1 MPATPPATVPVKI
14 LIVIGSQTQGLLFK
28 HLLEQQ
34 GVEASCVDGVP
45 AARQALAA
53 SKPTALLVESSS
65 LGPDAVAELR
75 RHTDAPMLVLGSATL
90 PAVPGV
96 QRADGAN
103 PQAAVRMLLDL
114 LAAPAQ
120 PAASPAAPSTASA
133 PADILRRGRILVVDD
148 SVTYREF
155 LRLELETEGC
165 RVLIARNAD
174 EAETALNS
182 GGFDCV
188 LLDLVMPGTS
198 GVQLCRRFHQFRR
211 DHDTLFSILM
221 LTSQE
226 TDEQLIACLE
236 AGADDFIGK
245 SRPMEI
251 VKAKIMALLRCKF
264 FVEDRLPIGGKTNR

>member
-1 MPATPPATVPVKI
+1 MPAKVLV
-14 LIVIGSQTQGLLFK
+14 VIGSQTQGLLFK

-34 GVEASCVDGVP
+34 GLEAECADGVP
-45 AARQALAA
+45 AARAALAGGRPA
-53 SKPTALLVESSS
+53 ALLVDSSS
-65 LGPDAVAELR
+65 LGADGVAEL
-75 RHTDAPMLVLGSATL
+75 HGEVDGTPMLVLGSAPL
-90 PAVPGV
+90 PALAGV
-96 QRADGAN
+96 QRADGGDPAAA
-103 PQAAVRMLLDL
+103 AAVLAKL
-114 LAAPAQ
+114 LAAAPAD
-120 PAASPAAPSTASA
+120 ASS

-155 LRLELETEGC
+155 LRLELEAEGC
-165 RVLIARNAD
+165 RVLIARNAE
-174 EAETALNS
+174 EAEAALND

-198 GVQLCRRFHQFRR
+198 GVQLCRRFDQYRR
-211 DHDTLFSILM
+211 DHTALFPILM

-251 VKAKIMALLRCKF
+251 LKAKMMALLRGKF
-264 FVEDRLPIGGKTNR
+264 FVEDRLSGTTTTNR

>member
-1 MPATPPATVPVKI
+1 MPGKVLV
-14 LIVIGSQTQGLLFK
+14 VIGSQTQGLLFK

-34 GVEASCVDGVP
+34 GLEALCVDGLP
-45 AARQALAA
+45 AARKSLAEF
-53 SKPTALLVESSS
+53 KPAALLVDSSS
-65 LGPDAVAELR
+65 LGADAVTELR
-75 RHTDAPMLVLGSATL
+75 RHADAPMLVLGSAAL
-90 PAVPGV
+90 PALPGV

-103 PQAAVRMLLDL
+103 PQAVVRALADL
-114 LAAPAQ
+114 LAVP
-120 PAASPAAPSTASA
+120 PASPAASSGPT

-155 LRLELETEGC
+155 LRLELEAEGC
-165 RVLIARNAD
+165 RVLIARNAA
-174 EAETALNS
+174 EAETALDS

-198 GVQLCRRFHQFRR
+198 GVQLCRHFHQYRR
-211 DHDTLFSILM
+211 DHGVLFPILM

-236 AGADDFIGK
+236 AGADDFVGK

-251 VKAKIMALLRCKF
+251 LKAKVMALLRCKF
-264 FVEDRLPIGGKTNR
+264 FVEDRLPGADTTNR